1 MSAAPPIC
9 QRVTTAAPRI
19 YNGKIS
25 KCSYD
30 TLPLLVIRERRSG
43 AEERRG
49 RRYNVDKNFSNVVS
63 RSFLTSVDETFF
75 SLPDFFSNFSRSST
89 FEIVYFFGN
98 IFIIRDLSL
107 RT

>member
-49 RRYNVDKNFSNVVS
+49 RRYVDKNFSNVVS

-75 SLPDFFSNFSRSST
+75 SLPNFRAVLHSKSYIFS
-89 FEIVYFFGN
+89 G
-98 IFIIRDLSL
+98 IFLL
-107 RT
+107 FVTYP

>member
-63 RSFLTSVDETFF
+63 RRVFNERRRDIFLPSQ
-75 SLPDFFSNFSRSST
+75 FSRSST